1 MLSAVVAARFA
12 VVAGLLAAQPAPAP
26 APPPAPPPI
35 AVTVAET
42 AAILEAIKAPGATAV
57 LVNVWATWCEPCR
70 EEMPDLVRFYR
81 EHRGKGVR
89 LVMVSAD
96 DEDQAA
102 TVGRVLASVGLDA
115 KAFIKSGGDAA
126 FIDSLDPKWRGAIP
140 ATFLFDGK
148 GTRRHSWLGPVTYQ
162 ALRSRVGELLSAP
175 DKKPAKK

>member
-1 MLSAVVAARFA
+1 MISAVVAIAT
-12 VVAGLLAAQPAPAP
+12 LLAAQPAPAP
-26 APPPAPPPI
+26 APVVS
-35 AVTVAET
+35 VTVAEPP
-42 AAILEAIKAPGATAV
+42 AIMQAVRAPGATAV

-70 EEMPDLVRFYR
+70 EELPDLVRFYR

-102 TVGRVLASVGLDA
+102 TVARVLASEGLDA
-115 KAFIKSGGDAA
+115 KAFIKSGSDAA
-126 FIDSLDPKWRGAIP
+126 FIDSLDPKWRGALP

-162 ALRSRVGELLSAP
+162 SLRGRVVELLP
-175 DKKPAKK
+175 KPSRR

>member
-1 MLSAVVAARFA
+1 MAVVAT
-12 VVAGLLAAQPAPAP
+12 LLAAKPTPAPAAA
-26 APPPAPPPI
+26 APPVT
-35 AVTVAET
+35 VTVAEPP
-42 AAILEAIKAPGATAV
+42 AILEAVKAPGATAV

-81 EHRGKGVR
+81 EHRSKGLR

-102 TVGRVLASVGLDA
+102 TVARVLAAEGLDA
-115 KAFIKSGGDAA
+115 KAFIKSGSDAA
-126 FIDSLDPKWRGAIP
+126 FIDSLDPKWRGALP

-162 ALRSRVGELLSAP
+162 ALRSRVVELLSSA
-175 DKKPAKK
+175 DKKQIGRASCRERV

>member
-1 MLSAVVAARFA
+1 MLSVVAAVVAS
-12 VVAGLLAAQPAPAP
+12 LLGAQPGPAPAV
-26 APPPAPPPI
+26 
-35 AVTVAET
+35 AVTVAE
-42 AAILEAIKAPGATAV
+42 APAILAAIKAPGATAV

-81 EHRGKGVR
+81 DHRGKGVR

-102 TVGRVLASVGLDA
+102 TVARVLASLGLDA
-115 KAFIKSGGDAA
+115 KAFIKTGSDVAL
-126 FIDSLDPKWRGAIP
+126 IDSLDPNWRGALP

-162 ALRSRVGELLSAP
+162 ALRSRVVELLSAA
-175 DKKPAKK
+175 DKKSPKK

>member
-1 MLSAVVAARFA
+1 MLAAVVAARLAA
-12 VVAGLLAAQPAPAP
+12 VATLLAAKPTPAPAP
-26 APPPAPPPI
+26 AV
-35 AVTVAET
+35 AVTVAE
-42 AAILEAIKAPGATAV
+42 APAIMEAVKAPGATAV

-81 EHRGKGVR
+81 EHRGKGLR

-102 TVGRVLASVGLDA
+102 TVARVLAEEGLDG
-115 KAFIKSGGDAA
+115 KAFIKTGSDAA
-126 FIDSLDPKWRGAIP
+126 FIDSFDPKWRGALP

-148 GTRRHSWLGPVTYQ
+148 GIRRHSWLGPVTYQ
-162 ALRSRVGELLSAP
+162 SLRSRVVELLSPA